1 MKISVGQVLFIVPL
15 KQVTVMPFLITE
27 EVVRKTVSGTV
38 TTYLGVFGQDKNV
51 VELKSI
57 TGKIFHSPEEARTF
71 LFKALTSS
79 ISNMIDKAVVKAK
92 EWYPEGII
100 VTYQDNSE
108 LLADESIPYEPIT
121 ISNSEVNFETN
132 GVVVELPDGTKARLK
147 Q

>member
-27 EVVRKTVSGTV
+27 EVVRKTVAGTD

-57 TGKIFHSPEEARTF
+57 TGKIFHSPEEAKTF
-71 LFKALTSS
+71 LFKALTAS
-79 ISNMIDKAVVKAK
+79 ISGMIDKAISKAK
-92 EWYPEGII
+92 EWYPEGVIKSEN
-100 VTYQDNSE
+100 DMESE
-108 LLADESIPYEPIT
+108 LQPIPYEPVM
-121 ISNSEVNFETN
+121 NSDVQFETN
-132 GVVVELPDGTKARLK
+132 SVVVELPDGTKARLK